1 MYRNIC
7 TAVLVLLVALLTL
20 DNAHYYARASYLH
33 LVPLLAFC
41 GLAWALLG
49 RDRGPTLGVTLW
61 SLAGIGAVGVS
72 LELIF
77 QVYKHHPF
85 DENGIV
91 TMLSVCQLALISLV
105 CFRLWQV
112 RRAPGPWR
120 LKNHSTI
127 WLLIASGFAFLAV
140 DEKALIHE
148 GLDRSFHKLFAI
160 QATGWTSRLDDMLIG
175 LYGLIGL
182 AVLWFY
188 FAEIKR
194 FRRCFRL
201 LQIGFVALFLS
212 VAADMASKRP
222 DFFLWLL
229 GPGAGDLAYA
239 IVGGLE
245 EVLKITSE
253 ALFLSGFY
261 SAVLDV
267 RAQRH
272 APEA

>member
-160 QATGWTSRLDDMLIG
+160 QATGWTSRLDDMGWLCSGSI
-175 LYGLIGL
+175 LRKSS
-182 AVLWFY
+182 A
-188 FAEIKR
+188 
-194 FRRCFRL
+194 
-201 LQIGFVALFLS
+201 S
-212 VAADMASKRP
+212 AAASGCCKSDSWPCSFPWPRTWP
-222 DFFLWLL
+222 PTAPISF
-229 GPGAGDLAYA
+229 
-239 IVGGLE
+239 
-245 EVLKITSE
+245 
-253 ALFLSGFY
+253 SGCW
-261 SAVLDV
+261 APV
-267 RAQRH
+267 RAT
-272 APEA
+272 